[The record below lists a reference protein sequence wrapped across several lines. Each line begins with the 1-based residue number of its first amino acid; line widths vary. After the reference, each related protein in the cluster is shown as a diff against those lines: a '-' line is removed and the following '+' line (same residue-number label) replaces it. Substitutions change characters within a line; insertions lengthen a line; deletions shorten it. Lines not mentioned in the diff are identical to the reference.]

1 MAVVPS
7 SLVSPS
13 VVPSSLVFPSKRL
26 WYLNLLSLSERLWY
40 LRLWSLHLWY
50 LHLWS
55 LHLWYFHLLSL
66 FLNGCGTF
74 VSGLSI
80 YGTFISGL
88 SISGT
93 FISCLSFWTAVV
105 PSLKEPVGE
114 PRCSLQEHSF
124 VKCEPGCVNSCGIQA
139 LACIR
144 LHTTALDSL
153 WSEKLC
159 VLHGNTSVV
168 ALV

>member
-1 MAVVPS
+1 MYPHMLCTAPWVLHLRSCCSCLSVIKAVVPSSLVSLSERLWYFHLWSLHHKGCGTFISGLSISGTYISCLSVWMAVVPS

-66 FLNGCGTF
+66 LLNGCGTF
-74 VSGLSI
+74 IEGARWRTPVFS
-80 YGTFISGL
+80 
-88 SISGT
+88 SGT
-93 FISCLSFWTAVV
+93 F
-105 PSLKEPVGE
+105 
-114 PRCSLQEHSF
+114 
-124 VKCEPGCVNSCGIQA
+124 
-139 LACIR
+139 
-144 LHTTALDSL
+144 
-153 WSEKLC
+153 LC
-159 VLHGNTSVV
+159 
-168 ALV
+168 